1 MYSVS
6 EVYAKKIISDDRTF
20 AIRLTFGSSTVL
32 TGATIQNISVD
43 EVVNSTDV
51 LTMGCACSNKITVNL
66 INPPLDLSYNGLGF
80 TAEIGLLVESR
91 PITYEWIPLGKFYG
105 ADAQTSND
113 FKTLTLT
120 AYDGFFKM
128 SDKYNA
134 TVTGA
139 TTLQAVYDDLK
150 TQLKEKCGITL
161 KDRVLPNYAIAD
173 FPHLD
178 ITYTQAIGYVAGCL
192 GEFAR
197 FDRNGELELTWYT
210 DNGYTIDRSQQYM
223 GGFKRYTDKM
233 LTVTSISTGTQ
244 DNPIVRGSGANGIG
258 INFENPYITDEMAD
272 DIYNKI
278 NNFTYTPCQ
287 IKWRGNPAIQAGDMI
302 QTFDKDSTPHRVLIM
317 SQNIKMGGG
326 CNATIECKGQN
337 ETTSEFTNKFE
348 STTQKI
354 ERVYKTLER
363 AILDAT
369 NAITGNKGGYVVFH
383 DYVDEDTPADGFP
396 DEILIMDD
404 PDIKSATNVW
414 RWNSQGL
421 GFSDNGYNG
430 AYKTAITADGKINAD
445 LITTGHL
452 SAERI
457 SVESYDGSGQLTD
470 YIHFGD
476 GYMTFGETGNQLT
489 LKLDNEEIVFLK
501 KETDSSGKIQETPVA
516 RFSNNSFEIENL
528 GNGGQ
533 IRFQNF
539 GFIPRASGNLTFT
552 KLT

>member
-20 AIRLTFGSSTVL
+20 AARLTFGSSTVL

-80 TAEIGLLVESR
+80 TAEIGLLVESI

-105 ADAQTSND
+105 ADAQTNND

-161 KDRVLPNYAIAD
+161 KDRVLPAYAIAD

-178 ITYTQAIGYVAGCL
+178 ITYTQAMGYVAGCL

-197 FDRNGELELTWYT
+197 FDRKGELELTWYT
-210 DNGYTIDRSQQYM
+210 DNGYIIDRSQQYM

-302 QTFDKDSTPHRVLIM
+302 QTFDKDSTPHTVLIM

-337 ETTSEFTNKFE
+337 ETTSDFTNKFE

-369 NAITGNKGGYVVFH
+369 NKIAGNSGGYVVIH
-383 DYVDEDTPADGFP
+383 DTNNDGKP
-396 DEILIMDD
+396 DEILIMDSEEI
-404 PDIKSATNVW
+404 PLATKVW
-414 RWNSQGL
+414 RWNKEGL
-421 GFSDNGYNG
+421 GYAYNASG
-430 AYKTAITADGKINAD
+430 NAYSGPYRTAITADGKINAD
-445 LITTGHL
+445 FITTGTL
-452 SAERI
+452 NAERI
-457 SVESYDGSGQLTD
+457 AVESYDNKTGLLTD
-470 YIHFGD
+470 YMHFED
-476 GYMTFGETGNQLT
+476 GTMVFGEGNSA
-489 LKLDNEEIVFLK
+489 LKLKLENE
-501 KETDSSGKIQETPVA
+501 KIAFYRNDTPIGW
-516 RFSNNSFEIENL
+516 FSPNSFEIENL
-528 GNGGQ
+528 TDGKV
-533 IRFQNF
+533 RFQN
-539 GFIPRASGNLTFT
+539 
-552 KLT
+552 

>member
-20 AIRLTFGSSTVL
+20 AARLTFGSSTVL

-80 TAEIGLLVESR
+80 TAEIGLLVESI

-105 ADAQTSND
+105 ADAQTNND

-161 KDRVLPNYAIAD
+161 KARVLPNYAIAD

-197 FDRNGELELTWYT
+197 FDRKGELELTWYT
-210 DNGYTIDRSQQYM
+210 DNGYIIDRSQQYM

-302 QTFDKDSTPHRVLIM
+302 QTFDKDSTPHTVIAM

-369 NAITGNKGGYVVFH
+369 NKIAGNSGGYVVIH
-383 DYVDEDTPADGFP
+383 DTNNDGKP
-396 DEILIMDD
+396 DEILIMDSEEI
-404 PDIKSATNVW
+404 PLATKVW
-414 RWNSQGL
+414 RWNKEGL
-421 GFSDNGYNG
+421 GYANNASGN
-430 AYKTAITADGKINAD
+430 AYSGPYRTAITADGKINAD
-445 LITTGHL
+445 FITTGTL
-452 SAERI
+452 NAERI
-457 SVESYDGSGQLTD
+457 AVESYDNKTGLLTD
-470 YIHFGD
+470 YMHFENGT
-476 GYMTFGETGNQLT
+476 MVFGEGDSA
-489 LKLDNEEIVFLK
+489 LKLKLENEQIAFYRN
-501 KETDSSGKIQETPVA
+501 ETRIGL
-516 RFSNNSFEIENL
+516 FSPNSFEIENL
-528 GNGGQ
+528 TDGKV
-533 IRFQNF
+533 RFQNF